1 MVKSRHGKEWTKD
14 EDRQLKDLFKSN
26 YSFNEMGK
34 KLGRTWFACK
44 CRLARLGLIEPFE
57 RNPEEF
63 YIGSL
68 EKYKIPNCMGPIE
81 AMMKFDSDGIL
92 FNSICGK
99 CEEDTSNTFSN
110 AELNVVTDY
119 LKTRLSRV
127 VCKLADG
134 GHCFIGEVDLKLA
147 QEVLET
153 EISVAN
159 SMKKITVE
167 EREKVLKRL
176 C

>member
-14 EDRQLKDLFKSN
+14 EDRQLKDLFN
-26 YSFNEMGK
+26 GGYSFYEMGE

-44 CRLARLGLIEPFE
+44 CRLARLQLIPPFN
-57 RNPEEF
+57 RKEEDF
-63 YIGSL
+63 YIGSM
-68 EKYKIPNCMGPIE
+68 EKYRIANPNLHLKDWKIRFCI
-81 AMMKFDSDGIL
+81 DG
-92 FNSICGK
+92 
-99 CEEDTSNTFSN
+99 EEDTSNTFSN

-134 GHCFIGEVDLKLA
+134 DHCFIGEVDLKLA
-147 QEVLET
+147 QEILET

-159 SMKKITVE
+159 SMKKMAVK

>member
-14 EDRQLKDLFKSN
+14 EDRQLKDLFNSG
-26 YSFNEMGK
+26 YSFHEMSE

-44 CRLARLGLIEPFE
+44 CRLARLQLIPPFNSKE
-57 RNPEEF
+57 DF
-63 YIGSL
+63 YIGSM
-68 EKYKIPNCMGPIE
+68 EKYRIANPNLHLKDWKIRFCI
-81 AMMKFDSDGIL
+81 DG
-92 FNSICGK
+92 
-99 CEEDTSNTFSN
+99 EEDTSNTFSN

-134 GHCFIGEVDLKLA
+134 DHCFIGEVDLKLA

>member
-14 EDRQLKDLFKSN
+14 EDRQLKDLFNSHH
-26 YSFNEMGK
+26 SFYEMGE

-44 CRLARLGLIEPFE
+44 CRLARLGLIKPFE
-57 RNPEEF
+57 RNVEDF
-63 YIGSL
+63 YIGSM
-68 EKYKIPNCMGPIE
+68 EKYKIPNCKEFEKVMI
-81 AMMKFDSDGIL
+81 KFDPNFGL
-92 FNSICGK
+92 FNFCDK

-134 GHCFIGEVDLKLA
+134 DHCFIGEVDLKLA

>member
-1 MVKSRHGKEWTKD
+1 MVKSRHGKQWTKD
-14 EDRQLKDLFKSN
+14 EDELLKKCFLECLSYKQMAKRLN
-26 YSFNEMGK
+26 
-34 KLGRTWFACK
+34 RTWFACK
-44 CRLARLGLIEPFE
+44 CRLARLGLIQPFRNTEEQFYVGTVEPYVVPNGLTIQTFE
-57 RNPEEF
+57 FETG
-63 YIGSL
+63 I
-68 EKYKIPNCMGPIE
+68 EKG
-81 AMMKFDSDGIL
+81 
-92 FNSICGK
+92 
-99 CEEDTSNTFSN
+99 EDTSNTFSN